1 MINLRTAGRDRVCYH
16 SLLLPFLKGIGTDRN
31 EHSIR
36 DLPDQENKRL
46 LLIAYS
52 RMSGDILNQS
62 EPRRF
67 PDFFLVGA
75 PRCGTTALSRYLTR
89 NPQICFSRPKEP
101 HYFAKTDYIPDTEEL
116 NRDYLDRCFAHAT
129 PSHRALGEGSVSY
142 LYAPGAIERILHFNP
157 KACFI
162 VQVRNP
168 LKMLP
173 SYHLRMQFL
182 LQEDEADFKTAW
194 ELESVRKKG
203 EQLPKRCLEPRLL
216 FYSEVASFG
225 AQIEQLFQIAGREQT
240 HVIVFDDFASDTLG
254 VYKRILDF
262 LNVDFDGQTEFERR
276 FESQMYRYLW
286 LQQLLFVPATSDGK
300 IVDTFQQ
307 RARKYNPDGTK
318 KMSFVKR
325 LSRLNNIPKSPDPLT
340 PQMADIVRET
350 LQPDIRHLS
359 QLLDRDL
366 SHWIDG

>member
-1 MINLRTAGRDRVCYH
+1 M
-16 SLLLPFLKGIGTDRN
+16 
-31 EHSIR
+31 
-36 DLPDQENKRL
+36 
-46 LLIAYS
+46 IAYY

-62 EPRRF
+62 ESKRF

-101 HYFAKTDYIPDTEEL
+101 HYFTKTRYIPDTEEL

-142 LYAPGAIERILHFNP
+142 LYAPEAIEHILHFNP
-157 KACFI
+157 KARFM
-162 VQVRNP
+162 VLVRNP
-168 LKMLP
+168 LRMLP

-182 LQEDEADFKTAW
+182 LQEDKADFAEAW
-194 ELESVRKKG
+194 ELESARKRG
-203 EQLPKRCLEPRLL
+203 EQLPKRCLEPRVL

-225 AQIEQLFQIAGREQT
+225 AQIEQLYKIAGREQT
-240 HVIVFDDFASDTLG
+240 HVIVFDDFVSNTLG
-254 VYKRILDF
+254 EYKRILEF

-276 FESQMYRYLW
+276 YESQMYRYRW
-286 LQQLLFVPATSDGK
+286 LQQILFVPATSDGK
-300 IVDTFQQ
+300 IVDTLQQ

-325 LSRLNNIPKSPDPLT
+325 LTRLNKVPKSPTPLT
-340 PQMADIVRET
+340 PQMVDIVSET
-350 LQPDIRHLS
+350 LRPDIRHLS

-366 SHWIDG
+366 SHWIDE